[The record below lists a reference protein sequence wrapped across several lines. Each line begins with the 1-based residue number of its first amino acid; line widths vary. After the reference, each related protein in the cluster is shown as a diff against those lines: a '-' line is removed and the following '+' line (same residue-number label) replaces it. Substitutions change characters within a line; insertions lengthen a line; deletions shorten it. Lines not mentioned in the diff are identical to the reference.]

1 MTPARTPVRTPA
13 GAYGRFDEG
22 ARLRYVVIVAKR
34 YFTVQEV
41 NELVP
46 HLSEIMTRILQLH
59 AHLRRVAEQLAE
71 AGLQL
76 TPTVLGGSLEDDD
89 DPDLARMHAHARG
102 LYAAV
107 QDEIASLE
115 SLGAEIRDVESGLLD
130 FHSLLDGT
138 QDVFL
143 TWRVGERKV
152 THYHEGDRGRAGKKP
167 VEGLEFLS
175 GPRADVQV

>member
-1 MTPARTPVRTPA
+1 M
-13 GAYGRFDEG
+13 
-22 ARLRYVVIVAKR
+22 IVAKR
-34 YFTVQEV
+34 YFTVQQV

-76 TPTVLGGSLEDDD
+76 TPTILGGQLEEAD
-89 DPDLARMHAHARG
+89 DPELARMHAHARG

-107 QDEIASLE
+107 QDEIANLE
-115 SLGAEIRDVESGLLD
+115 SLGAEIRDVEAGLLD

-143 TWRVGERKV
+143 SWRVGERHV
-152 THYHEGDRGRAGKKP
+152 THYHEGDRSIAGKKP
-167 VEGLEFLS
+167 VEGREFLNE
-175 GPRADVQV
+175 PRASV